1 MTVVSE
7 TTAADN
13 TSTLLDRIKGSLF
26 LCNQSKGDTV
36 TEMELARDL
45 GVSRGAI
52 REALVLLERQGLIE
66 RKKRKGTALRVPG
79 LKELADLWDTRC
91 ALESMAIRLACAHVT
106 EADIRYLKDCIKR
119 RQEASTKNAGFEIDH
134 IDIEF
139 HQHIINMSRNSVI
152 QDLIQDNHLFDRIF
166 RIPYEVPS
174 YWQRDEDVSYG
185 HHNIINALAER
196 DADLAEKLLRMHIMS
211 AKKRRIEHSAGIST
225 PY

>member
-1 MTVVSE
+1 MAVVPE
-7 TTAADN
+7 TTTDN
-13 TSTLLDRIKGSLF
+13 TSKLLDRIKGSLF
-26 LCNQSKGDTV
+26 LCDQNKGDTV

-66 RKKRKGTALRVPG
+66 RKKRKGTALRIPG

-91 ALESMAIRLACAHVT
+91 ALESMAIRLACAYVT
-106 EADIRYLKDCIKR
+106 EEDVHYLTDCLKR
-119 RQEASTKNAGFEIDH
+119 REKASTKHTGFEIDY

-139 HQHIINMSRNSVI
+139 HQRIINMSRNTVI

-166 RIPYEVPS
+166 RIPYSVPS
-174 YWQRDEDVSYG
+174 YWQRDEEVSYG
-185 HHNIINALAER
+185 HQNIINALAAR